1 MKFVVDEMP
10 YSPEDCPFCNGITH
24 STCKLLHNG
33 RCERFNP
40 LWDYEPD
47 CPFLI
52 SLKEIQKENDE
63 NDSG

>member
-24 STCKLLHNG
+24 STCILLHNS

-40 LWDYEPD
+40 SWGELN

-52 SLKEIQKENDE
+52 SVQDLEN
-63 NDSG
+63 NA